1 MAIILMFDPGS
12 ALIFVSLFF
21 VLYREGL
28 PDFYLFIGLAAI
40 ILFILGI
47 FITPIY
53 IAIALALIF
62 AFHYLKNPAFNKRP
76 AVYLIVF
83 LIASTYTFSVDFI
96 FDNVLEQHH
105 RDRINVIFNS
115 DIDIKREGY
124 NLNQS
129 LIAIGSG
136 GLFGK
141 GFLEGTQTKG
151 GFVPE
156 QHSDYIFTTLGEEWG
171 FIGTLVVILLYVA
184 LILRLLYLAE
194 NQKTRFAR
202 IVGYGV
208 ASILFMHFFLNIAM
222 LIKLFPTIGVPLP
235 YFSYGGSSFWAFT
248 ILLFIF
254 IKLDANKVNEW

>member
-1 MAIILMFDPGS
+1 MVLDEPNLEYIKYMYKNTKLKKIVNVYQKNYINIKGQGFGDFLRGS
-12 ALIFVSLFF
+12 IYLTYVCM
-21 VLYREGL
+21 VLGL
-28 PDFYLFIGLAAI
+28 DF
-40 ILFILGI
+40 
-47 FITPIY
+47 
-53 IAIALALIF
+53 
-62 AFHYLKNPAFNKRP
+62 
-76 AVYLIVF
+76 
-83 LIASTYTFSVDFI
+83 
-96 FDNVLEQHH
+96 
-105 RDRINVIFNS
+105 